1 MIDKIKIIS
10 LDTID
15 VKKMTPIYERSKYW
29 GELDFSR
36 WVFRDET
43 TNLYYKIW
51 NDTYVKRNG
60 IISGLISGLYDETT
74 VPALVGIIFW
84 EGVCRGYVMEHLGDV
99 HKKEDMIS
107 DQDYPQ
113 FYNHILNKVKQT
125 NYFPYDLCQ
134 KHMRKYKNKISL
146 MDLEGVHHI
155 DEYEFRLKEHNHLG
169 IKGLFINNQQWEKDI
184 QSLYYKPL
192 SLNDFLNCEMHTG
205 KGGKEIILN
214 NYKLKTVND
223 VVNFY
228 KNKNNLKNIKN
239 KLIPSNW
246 QYFNCMLAEFREN
259 VGDHHELGW
268 ENMTKEYYE
277 SLPLMSDKKIKSFLK
292 NNPVPFEVG
301 YIKHGFHRACSM
313 IGRLINE
320 KSYIPFYMSDKKYGG
335 HIKNPIDNVNFI
347 RVLDTFGIPRNEYS
361 IGNSAILAVMGIDC
375 RVNKNGDLDIV
386 LSSKLRKF
394 LEETEMRL
402 PNCVHPF
409 GKNSGK
415 FRLFGCIDDDDL
427 VYNFSV
433 DINGY
438 NFIEPRFYFSRMHR
452 LMPSAH
458 RSFEDNRKIKELG
471 KIGVDNF
478 KNNEKYKNKPFQNI
492 KYEKWGFELVKEV
505 KVV

>member
-84 EGVCRGYVMEHLGDV
+84 EGVCRGYVMKHLGDV

-107 DQDYPQ
+107 DEDYPQ

-292 NNPVPFEVG
+292 NNPIPFEVG
-301 YIKHGFHRACSM
+301 YVKHGFHRACSM

-347 RVLDTFGIPRNEYS
+347 I
-361 IGNSAILAVMGIDC
+361 
-375 RVNKNGDLDIV
+375 
-386 LSSKLRKF
+386 
-394 LEETEMRL
+394 
-402 PNCVHPF
+402 
-409 GKNSGK
+409 
-415 FRLFGCIDDDDL
+415 
-427 VYNFSV
+427 
-433 DINGY
+433 
-438 NFIEPRFYFSRMHR
+438 
-452 LMPSAH
+452 
-458 RSFEDNRKIKELG
+458 
-471 KIGVDNF
+471 
-478 KNNEKYKNKPFQNI
+478 
-492 KYEKWGFELVKEV
+492 
-505 KVV
+505 